1 LVVYLLHGFDSYL
14 SRDLSVYTYAG
25 QQVLDGVPPYVG
37 ILNRA
42 GPLAHLLPAVGIA
55 AARALGGPD
64 LLGARVFY
72 LVIAVACVWLVYL
85 LGRDLVGTRTA
96 GLVAAATLLS
106 FSGFVEYAADGPR
119 EKTPMV
125 LFVVC
130 TLWALTRRR
139 WLAAGLWLG
148 LATLVLQLAF
158 IVGAPAVLLCLVT
171 DPRGRRLR
179 ALGLVVAGGALP
191 VAVATAYFAA
201 VGALSQAVEA
211 FVVINVRYTSADP
224 MTEHLRADWALL
236 QEGYGPTLWV
246 LVVGLVALLVL
257 SLRVLRPAVRAQEPG
272 AVTVASLGVAA
283 VAGIAWTLHDFDSW
297 PDVFTLLPLSA
308 LGVAATWRW
317 VARRVPVG
325 AAGVLALAW
334 VLAATGLAVTFSVT
348 QRNDTLLL
356 QRMSVA
362 AKLAVLPRDAT
373 MMTVNAPQPLVL
385 SGRTSP
391 TRYLMFASGL
401 DQYVDDSW
409 PGGLQGFGR
418 WIVRRGP
425 SLVAVGEPRRH
436 WLSEAL
442 RADYRRVGSAPG
454 WVWYADR
461 DLGERTLRLLR
472 AAQTPHLRGPA

>member
-1 LVVYLLHGFDSYL
+1 VVYVLHGFDSYL

-55 AARALGGPD
+55 GARALGRPD

-72 LVIAVACVWLVYL
+72 LLIAVACVWVMYL
-85 LGRDLVGTRTA
+85 AGRDLLGTRTA

-106 FSGFVEYAADGPR
+106 FHGFVEYAADGPR

-130 TLWALTRRR
+130 TVWALTRRR
-139 WLAAGLWLG
+139 WLAAGLSLG
-148 LATLVLQLAF
+148 LATLVLQLGF
-158 IVGAPAVLLCLVT
+158 IVGAPAVLVCALAG
-171 DPRGRRLR
+171 PRGRRLR
-179 ALGLVVAGGALP
+179 ALGLVVLGGALP
-191 VAVATAYFAA
+191 VAAALAYFAV
-201 VGALSQAVEA
+201 VGALSQALDA
-211 FVVINVRYTSADP
+211 FVVINVQYTSADP
-224 MTEHLRADWALL
+224 MTAHLRADWALL
-236 QEGYGPTLWV
+236 REGYGATLWV
-246 LVVGLVALLVL
+246 LVAGLVALLVL
-257 SLRVLRPAVRAQEPG
+257 SVRASRPVVRAHEPE
-272 AVTVASLGVAA
+272 AVTVAALGVAA
-283 VAGIAWTLHDFDSW
+283 VVGIAWTLHDFDSW

-317 VARRVPVG
+317 ASRRLRVGPAVA
-325 AAGVLALAW
+325 LAVAW
-334 VLAATGLAVTFSVT
+334 VLVAAGLGLTFSVT
-348 QRNDTLLL
+348 QRSDTLLL
-356 QRMSVA
+356 QRRSVA
-362 AKLAVLPRDAT
+362 AKLSVLPPGAT

-401 DQYVDDSW
+401 DEYVDATW

-418 WIVRRGP
+418 WIVRRAP

-461 DLGERTLRLLR
+461 DLGHRTLQLLR
-472 AAQTPHLRGPA
+472 AARTPHLAGPG